1 MSVSFP
7 VAGTLRQLGRSS
19 LSLARMTLVR
29 FGLRPERPLG
39 RVMAVSLFAF
49 VTGLSATG
57 LAATSSEFKPIP
69 SVEVSQTLPPPDV
82 SDEVGRIARI
92 GAYTPKHYAV
102 RADDSF
108 ISILVALGISDEAVL
123 PFIEATPKL
132 HPLLHPQPGQY
143 ITAGVSPEGRLEYL
157 RLYLD
162 SPRPDNTRTVEV
174 SRIGSEL
181 IADVLPFSFATMEAV
196 VSGSAASTLAQTT
209 QTLGIPEDIA
219 EQLHVVWDG
228 AEDPLLKL
236 SPDTTLRVIY
246 EQKFADGRFV
256 RNGRLLAAQVIDKAG
271 VHEAFWFSDNHRP
284 GAYYTLDGRSASQ
297 TFLRVPL
304 DIKDVSSEFA
314 PLRRHPITGVLRPHN
329 GTDLRAP
336 MGSRI
341 LAAADGRVTRVA
353 YQARGYGHYV
363 EIDHGLGRKTLY
375 AHMQRV
381 QKGIRPGVRVEKGQL
396 IGFVGRTGLATGPH
410 LHYELIINGVQ
421 TNPATANL
429 PDTENLSA
437 YQLAQLRAKALPFEE
452 LFEERARMEG
462 QPSPKAIL
470 ARMKTQSASAKE
482 VAADPDE
489 SSNVRTRTVSNDPNS
504 ASDTRNSRT
513 ARLRNIP

>member
-1 MSVSFP
+1 MSASFP
-7 VAGTLRQLGRSS
+7 VADTLRQLGRSS
-19 LSLARMTLVR
+19 LLLARMTLVR
-29 FGLRPERPLG
+29 FGVSPERPLSRIAAIG
-39 RVMAVSLFAF
+39 LLTL
-49 VTGLSATG
+49 VTGLSAKG
-57 LAATSSEFKPIP
+57 LAATSSEFKPTP
-69 SVEVSQTLPPPDV
+69 TVEISKTLPPPDV
-82 SDEVGRIARI
+82 SSEVERIARL
-92 GAYTPKHYAV
+92 GTYTPKHYAV

-108 ISILVALGISDEAVL
+108 LSILETLGISDEAVL
-123 PFIEATPKL
+123 PFVTATPKL
-132 HPLLHPQPGQY
+132 HPLLQPQPGQRL
-143 ITAGVSPEGRLEYL
+143 TAGVSPEGRLEYL
-157 RLYLD
+157 RLYID
-162 SPRPDNTRTVEV
+162 SPRPENARTVEV

-196 VSGSAASTLAQTT
+196 ISGPATSNLTQTT
-209 QTLGIPEDIA
+209 QALGIPEDIA
-219 EQLHVVWDG
+219 EQLHEVWDG
-228 AEDPLLKL
+228 AEDPLQKL
-236 SPDTTLRVIY
+236 SSDTTLRIIY
-246 EQKFADGRFV
+246 EQKFAEGRFV
-256 RNGRLLAAQVIDKAG
+256 RNGRLLAAQVINSEG

-284 GAYYTLDGRSASQ
+284 GAYYTLDGRSSSQ
-297 TFLRVPL
+297 TFLRIPL

-421 TNPATANL
+421 NNPATANL

-437 YQLAQLRAKALPFEE
+437 YQLARLRAQAHTFVE
-452 LFEERARMEG
+452 LFEERAKIEG
-462 QPSPKAIL
+462 KPSPRAIL
-470 ARMKTQSASAKE
+470 ARMAEQNAAAKEAATPPDEAFTAHVRTVGNGEDSASK
-482 VAADPDE
+482 
-489 SSNVRTRTVSNDPNS
+489 
-504 ASDTRNSRT
+504 ASTTRT
-513 ARLRNIP
+513 ARPRNIP